1 MGTIKTIIRKTS
13 GGFWRRFDGVESYV
27 NFGSV
32 WISGEFISAQF
43 CAEPMVCEAGPFW
56 TAELTLTDHHGR
68 VFEYPVAAL
77 KTETDALK
85 LCTRLNMEL
94 LRGERLIDVDNQI
107 EDNSCH
113 SEGVI

>member
-1 MGTIKTIIRKTS
+1 MEAIKTIIRKTS

-56 TAELTLTDHHGR
+56 ITELTLTDHHGR
-68 VFEYPVAAL
+68 VFEYTVAAL
-77 KTETDALK
+77 KTESHALR
-85 LCTRLNMEL
+85 LCTRLNAEL
-94 LRGERLIDVDNQI
+94 LRGERLIDVDDQI
-107 EDNSCH
+107 EDGSCH